1 MTSTCGLDFLGVQ
14 ITCGNKL
21 VRFRV
26 LFGELGSE
34 SLAQAL
40 ASALVSNPTVTQ
52 IYKIVQRCGHH
63 ST

>member
-1 MTSTCGLDFLGVQ
+1 MTSTCGLDLGVQ
-14 ITCGNKL
+14 ITRGNKL

-26 LFGELGSE
+26 LFGEFGSE

-40 ASALVSNPTVTQ
+40 ASALGSGPTVTR
-52 IYKIVQRCGHH
+52 IYKIVQRCRHH